1 MSEQQLSPLVSLQI
15 ALLGMIAGTN
25 SENIGLINL
34 YQKLLDWSDK
44 IKEQIE
50 EYDASFELYDQAV
63 RRGTRDWQ
71 AVPENLSTVWPGT
84 AELVA
89 WMADEIATLRERVK
103 ELE

>member
-89 WMADEIATLRERVK
+89 WMADEIDTLRERVK